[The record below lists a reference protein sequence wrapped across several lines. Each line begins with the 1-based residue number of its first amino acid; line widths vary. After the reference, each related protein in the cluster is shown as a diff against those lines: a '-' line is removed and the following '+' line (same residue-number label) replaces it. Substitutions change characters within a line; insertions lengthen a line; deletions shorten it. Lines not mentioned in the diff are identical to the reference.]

1 MEHLKR
7 KILRSKK
14 RLVCTDYA
22 SDQIVFWIKKSEIKE
37 KKKKKNKRNK
47 IAGLKFETRP
57 DLTFLSVCLGSK
69 GNMPLGQND
78 QIVFVQKERN
88 QIWG

>member
-7 KILRSKK
+7 KILWSKK
-14 RLVCTDYA
+14 RLVWTDYG
-22 SDQIVFWIKKSEIKE
+22 SHQTVFWIKKTE
-37 KKKKKNKRNK
+37 KKREKKEIRKE